1 MTGTRSRPLRRQVDE
16 KPRVGGA
23 DTAARRD
30 QTRPR
35 QRGRRARR
43 TSSRAARGSAAPRP
57 ARASGAPRTRAEVE
71 ARAGGARARLW
82 HRRLPARPGGR
93 PRSASA
99 PGSGAPRGVGEA
111 HPARHRARRAAAPGR
126 GRHEPRAPQRAHAG
140 VEARVGAARADCGA
154 AGRQCVRAGAAP
166 DVGNAHPERPRVQ
179 RAAAPCGGR
188 RELGRLTNARR
199 GAKHEPGGMRCHE
212 ISARWPPSG
221 GRTRQPAYPGTTG
234 VPGFLKEP
242 PNGHVGDADLGSDL
256 S

>member
-154 AGRQCVRAGAAP
+154 AGRQCVRAPRPPLATRTPNVLACS
-166 DVGNAHPERPRVQ
+166 ERQR
-179 RAAAPCGGR
+179 RAAAGASSGASRTRAGGR
-188 RELGRLTNARR
+188 STSPGACGAMRFQRVGRLQEA
-199 GAKHEPGGMRCHE
+199 GPGNRL
-212 ISARWPPSG
+212 IQVR
-221 GRTRQPAYPGTTG
+221 PA
-234 VPGFLKEP
+234 FL
-242 PNGHVGDADLGSDL
+242 AS
-256 S
+256 